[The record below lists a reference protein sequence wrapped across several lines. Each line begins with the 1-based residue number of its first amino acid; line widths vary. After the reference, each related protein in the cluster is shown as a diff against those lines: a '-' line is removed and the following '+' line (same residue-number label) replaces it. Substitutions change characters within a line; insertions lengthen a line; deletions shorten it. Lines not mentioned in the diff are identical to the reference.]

1 MGIFVEKLIG
11 LAGRQS
17 GRAKC
22 GVPAG
27 TVNDLALR
35 KQSPA
40 IAIAI
45 ALFCILAIPG
55 RPAVA
60 AECNTSPSPG
70 LDWGDCNKRNLII
83 PGSELEGAN
92 LFSTD
97 FTLTDLSG
105 ANLKSANLEKATLV
119 RSLLAG
125 ANAEKANFAR
135 IEAYRCSFANAS
147 ADGATFAAAE
157 LQRANFSG
165 AQLTGVSFE
174 KAELGRADFSKA
186 VLTGARFSLAN
197 LSRANLSNA
206 IFEGPIVFDRAF
218 MFLTRI
224 EGMDLTAAQGLEQQQ
239 VDLACGNTATKLPA
253 GLKTPASWP
262 CASE

>member
-1 MGIFVEKLIG
+1 MGTFVEKLIG
-11 LAGRQS
+11 LAGMKSRHA
-17 GRAKC
+17 RC
-22 GVPAG
+22 DV
-27 TVNDLALR
+27 
-35 KQSPA
+35 A
-40 IAIAI
+40 IAIAF
-45 ALFCILAIPG
+45 ALAILG
-55 RPAVA
+55 SPAGA

-83 PGSELEGAN
+83 PDSDLEGAN

-97 FTLTDLSG
+97 FTLTDLSN

-125 ANAEKANFAR
+125 AKAEKANFAR
-135 IEAYRCSFANAS
+135 IEAYRCSFADVS
-147 ADGATFAAAE
+147 ADGASFAAAE

-165 AQLTGVSFE
+165 ARLTGVNFE

-197 LSRANLSNA
+197 LSRANLSGA

-224 EGMDLTAAQGLEQQQ
+224 EGMDLSAAQGLEQQQ
-239 VDLACGNTATKLPA
+239 VDLACGNAATKLPT
-253 GLKTPASWP
+253 GLTAPASWP
-262 CASE
+262 CAAD